1 MTDLFDGV
9 TTELWCLLI
18 LGSATVFTVAWTLDA
33 VTHKELAH
41 KEITRLELDTHRR
54 ILLASFVMELSLVSA
69 YWLGAAALPLFIGA
83 FITRL
88 VHEFIDEL
96 KFHTDR
102 CTFYESMLH
111 LVMWISVITKTAA
124 MFCWGFLLEYQGVTD
139 VPVIFIIWAGLL
151 LVVMSYVSY
160 KEWYR

>member
-1 MTDLFDGV
+1 MDFLIEISSV
-9 TTELWCLLI
+9 EWALLI
-18 LGSATVFTVAWTLDA
+18 LLSATVFTVAWTLDA
-33 VTHKELAH
+33 ITHKELAH
-41 KEITRLELDTHRR
+41 KNLTRLELDTHRR
-54 ILLASFVMELSLVSA
+54 ILLASFIMEVSLVSA
-69 YWLGAAALPLFIGA
+69 YWIGALALPLFIGA

-111 LVMWISVITKTAA
+111 LIMWISVISKTAA
-124 MFCWGFLLEYQGVTD
+124 MFCWGFFFQFQGVKD
-139 VPVIFIIWAGLL
+139 LPVVLMAWGAAIIL
-151 LVVMSYVSY
+151 VMSYVSY